1 MPPETNLEYS
11 DDLMEG
17 LELIWGKGF
26 LSPGGLEEV
35 TALLKGIAVEG
46 QNVLDVGCG
55 LGGPSCS
62 LIEQHGAEHVTA
74 IDIQEPIIRKAIEL
88 ASARGLAELIDFR
101 VVSPGP
107 FPFDENSFDLLFS
120 KDAIVHVDDKPAF
133 FRECYRVL
141 RKGGWLAVSDWFGG
155 DPPYSSEMKAWLA
168 REAEYLFYFST
179 LDETATALGSAGFED
194 VTSVDRNVWYKGYA
208 KEELSRLTGPLR
220 GQFVARFGEVETQ
233 DWIEGV
239 EQRKVVVDQGH
250 LRPGHLRGRK
260 PKAP

>member
-1 MPPETNLEYS
+1 MPPEANLEYS
-11 DDLMEG
+11 DDLLEG

-26 LSPGGLEEV
+26 LSPGGSEEV

-107 FPFDENSFDLLFS
+107 FPFDEKSFDLLFS

-133 FRECYRVL
+133 FRECYRRNGLSGSPSWEKVRRSVRVPL
-141 RKGGWLAVSDWFGG
+141 SASRISRKNSPRD
-155 DPPYSSEMKAWLA
+155 
-168 REAEYLFYFST
+168 
-179 LDETATALGSAGFED
+179 LDG
-194 VTSVDRNVWYKGYA
+194 
-208 KEELSRLTGPLR
+208 
-220 GQFVARFGEVETQ
+220 
-233 DWIEGV
+233 
-239 EQRKVVVDQGH
+239 
-250 LRPGHLRGRK
+250 
-260 PKAP
+260 